1 MDVGGRNAGWITNGN
16 LGADLS
22 HYWALQCKTMVKMK
36 DDMQIKIIIN
46 VE

>member
-1 MDVGGRNAGWITNGN
+1 MNVRGKNVDWITKGN

-22 HYWALQCKTMVKMK
+22 HYWALKCKTMVKMK